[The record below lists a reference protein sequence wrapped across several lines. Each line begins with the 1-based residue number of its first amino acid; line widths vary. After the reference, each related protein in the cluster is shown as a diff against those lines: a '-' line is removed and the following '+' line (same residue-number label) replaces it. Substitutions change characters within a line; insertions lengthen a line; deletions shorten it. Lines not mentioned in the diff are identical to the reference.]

1 MIKKLTIISV
11 VLGAGFLG
19 LSNWYHGLGSD
30 NGINRPSFSAFTLP
44 GGAADGSS
52 LPAANGYH
60 VDSLGDPRI
69 LPPMPPE
76 KPMDIHTAANARSDL
91 AIKSCF
97 WPGPRARS
105 GVYTND
111 GASFA
116 LENQLPDTATTYIP
130 TAFILPKGATM
141 TLRGEFA
148 RMRHWNLNTYNDKGE
163 PQDALSDVEI
173 QPDAGSVNPFRDG
186 VARDALNRSYTIRV
200 VNGAVPTKRTPN
212 TIYTNVTP
220 GKQAYLWMRNYVPDL
235 SKDYLGGVALPT
247 MEVALAD
254 GRTLKGLEACNATNA
269 PMRGKQLPR
278 TIDPRQWL
286 ALSHLPW
293 VDGANLGASRAE
305 VVPLHAFFNRQDVL
319 RSLFFPAFAESAPE
333 QRGGWWSNQ
342 ATRYGSAYISR
353 NFGKVYVV
361 TGKMPQT
368 PTTWHGERFN
378 RNASADMRYMSICA
392 TGAPSSGMTADCA
405 YDEQLRPTLDA
416 KGRFYVALSRA
427 EDRPANATA
436 ACGVMWLDI
445 GNGDGLLGGSTEF
458 AAVIN
463 RHTIV
468 NPSFN
473 HSWFSVKK
481 PGQERDAM
489 KEYLPYLINMKDKI
503 KFEALGCPVDKARI
517 SARLPKL

>member
-1 MIKKLTIISV
+1 MLKKTAITLA
-11 VLGAGFLG
+11 VLVAAGAWA
-19 LSNWYHGLGSD
+19 SHWYNGLGRD
-30 NGINRPSFSAFTLP
+30 DGIVRPTFAAFTLP

-52 LPAANGYH
+52 APSATGFR

-76 KPMDIHTAANARSDL
+76 KPLDIHTAANARSDL
-91 AIKSCF
+91 AIRSCF

-130 TAFILPKGATM
+130 TAFILPQGAAI

-148 RMRHWNLNTYNDKGE
+148 HMRHWNLNTYNDKGE
-163 PQDALSDVEI
+163 PQDALSDVQIE
-173 QPDAGSVNPFRDG
+173 PDAGSVNPFRDG
-186 VARDALNRSYTIRV
+186 VPRDAAQRRYTVHV
-200 VNGAVPTKRTPN
+200 VNGAVPAKRAPN
-212 TIYTNVTP
+212 TLYTNVAP
-220 GKQAYLWMRNYVPDL
+220 GQQAYLWMRNYVPDF
-235 SKDYLGGVALPT
+235 SKDYLGGVGLPT
-247 MEVALAD
+247 LEVTLAD
-254 GRTLKGLEACNATNA
+254 GRSLTDQAACDATAA

-293 VDGANLGASRAE
+293 VDGANIGAIHQD
-305 VVPLHAFFNRQDVL
+305 VVPLRAFFNRKDVL
-319 RSLFFPAFAESAPE
+319 RTLFFPTFAESAPE

-368 PTTWHGERFN
+368 PATWHGERDN
-378 RNASADMRYMSICA
+378 HNASADMRYMSICA

-416 KGRFYVALSRA
+416 QGRFYVVLSRA
-427 EDRPANATA
+427 EDRPKNATA

-468 NPSFN
+468 NPAFK
-473 HSWFSVKK
+473 HSWFAVTK
-481 PGQERDAM
+481 PGQERAAM
-489 KEYLPYLINMKDKI
+489 GGYLPYLLNMHDKRS
-503 KFEALGCPVDKARI
+503 FEALGCQVDKARI
-517 SARLPKL
+517 AARLPVR